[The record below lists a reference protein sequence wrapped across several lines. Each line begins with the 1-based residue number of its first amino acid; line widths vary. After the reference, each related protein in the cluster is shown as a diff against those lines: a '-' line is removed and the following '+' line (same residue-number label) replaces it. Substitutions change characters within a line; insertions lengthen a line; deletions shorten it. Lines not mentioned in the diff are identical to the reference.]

1 VFPRRF
7 PDDTLCPALSH
18 KTSLAP
24 AMVAAASTL
33 GPAAVSLVLTL
44 PAIGQAHVLSVAPP
58 GGEFAKKK

>member
-1 VFPRRF
+1 
-7 PDDTLCPALSH
+7 
-18 KTSLAP
+18 
-24 AMVAAASTL
+24 MVAAASTL